1 MPEFCTCGAHLPP
14 DAFFCHKCGKPQ
26 RDIVEPEPAPPPV
39 YLAATQPPAAPPA
52 TTPPVNFQNR
62 VAVRI
67 AFIVAISA
75 TIMSLVIPLLNWAAA
90 GFFAVFLYRRRT
102 GILLNVGA
110 GVQMGLITGVLMCG
124 LFAIVFAAQQLPA
137 ALSGRLG
144 GLIQEQ
150 LKNLPSQD
158 PMMVQ
163 MMTNFIQSGP
173 GLAAVLIASLFM
185 MFVMIIC
192 LSIAGGAL
200 GAKMVGRN

>member
-1 MPEFCTCGAHLPP
+1 MPEFCTCGAQLPP
-14 DAFFCHKCGKPQ
+14 DAVFCHKCGKPQ

-39 YLAATQPPAAPPA
+39 YLAAAPPA
-52 TTPPVNFQNR
+52 PPPPATPPVNFRNR

-67 AFIVAISA
+67 ALMVAISA

-110 GVQMGLITGVLMCG
+110 GVQMGLMTGVLMCG
-124 LFAIVFAAQQLPA
+124 LFAVVFTAQQLPA

-144 GLIQEQ
+144 NLIQEQ

-163 MMTNFIQSGP
+163 MMTNFIHSGP
-173 GLAAVLIASLFM
+173 GLAAVLVASLFM

-200 GAKMVGRN
+200 GAKMVGRH

>member
-1 MPEFCTCGAHLPP
+1 MPEFCTCGAQLPP
-14 DAFFCHKCGKPQ
+14 DAVFCHKCGKPQ
-26 RDIVEPEPAPPPV
+26 RDLVEPEPAPPPV
-39 YLAATQPPAAPPA
+39 YLASTPPPPPPVATL
-52 TTPPVNFQNR
+52 PVNFQNR

-67 AFIVAISA
+67 ALIVAVSA
-75 TIMSLVIPLLNWAAA
+75 TILSLVIPLLNWAAA

-102 GILLNVGA
+102 GTLLNVGA
-110 GVQMGLITGVLMCG
+110 GVQMGLMTGVLMCG
-124 LFAIVFAAQQLPA
+124 LFAIVFTAQQLPA

-158 PMMVQ
+158 PTMVR